1 MRILLADDHDL
12 FRAGLSMVLQGLG
25 EGIDVTQAASLSEAI
40 AYADE
45 FPEFDLALLDL
56 NMPAMQ
62 GISGLRKF
70 RQQFPGIPVVMVSAS
85 DSPADAQQALD
96 AGASGYIH
104 KSSPPQVVLSAL
116 QLVMAGGVYVPP
128 QALLREAVEPEPH
141 SVEKGKLGGLTAR
154 QLDVLRLLAEGKP
167 NKLIARELGLS
178 EGTVKIHLSTIF
190 RVLDVNNR
198 TEAVLA
204 AQSMQLDLAGRPPA
218 SSH

>member
-12 FRAGLSMVLQGLG
+12 FRAGLGMVLQGLG
-25 EGIDVTQAASLSEAI
+25 DTVELAQAGSLSA
-40 AYADE
+40 AMDCVGKT
-45 FPEFDLALLDL
+45 PEFDLALLDL
-56 NMPAMQ
+56 NMPAMN
-62 GISGLRKF
+62 GMAGLRQF
-70 RQQFPGIPVVMVSAS
+70 RQQFPEIPVVIVSAS

-104 KSSPPQVVLSAL
+104 KSSAPQVMLSAL
-116 QLVMAGGVYVPP
+116 QLVLAGGVYVPP
-128 QALLREAVEPEPH
+128 QALRAEETVPAPY
-141 SVEKGKLGGLTAR
+141 KGRFGSLTAR
-154 QLDVLRLLAEGKP
+154 QIDVLRLLAAGKP

-204 AQSMQLDLAGRPPA
+204 AQAMQLDLVNRAPSA
-218 SSH
+218 H

>member
-12 FRAGLSMVLQGLG
+12 FRAGLGMVLQGLG
-25 EGIDVTQAASLSEAI
+25 DVVEVTQADSLSAAI
-40 AYADE
+40 DCVDQM
-45 FPEFDLALLDL
+45 PELDLALLDL
-56 NMPAMQ
+56 NMPAMN
-62 GISGLRKF
+62 GMTGLRQF
-70 RQQFPGIPVVMVSAS
+70 RQQFPLIPVVIISGS

-116 QLVMAGGVYVPP
+116 QLVLAGGVYVPP
-128 QALLREAVEPEPH
+128 QALRRDDEAPAALPPMH
-141 SVEKGKLGGLTAR
+141 KGKLGGLTAR
-154 QLDVLRLLAEGKP
+154 QIDVLRLLAAGKP

-204 AQSMQLDLAGRPPA
+204 AQTMQLDLVSRTP
-218 SSH
+218 STH

>member
-12 FRAGLSMVLQGLG
+12 FRAGLGMVLQGLG
-25 EGIDVTQAASLSEAI
+25 DGVELAQAGSLSA
-40 AYADE
+40 AMACVDE
-45 FPEFDLALLDL
+45 TPEFDLALLDL
-56 NMPAMQ
+56 NMPAMN
-62 GISGLRKF
+62 GMAGLRQF
-70 RQQFPGIPVVMVSAS
+70 RQQFPEIPVVIVSAS

-104 KSSPPQVVLSAL
+104 KSSAPQVMLSAL
-116 QLVMAGGVYVPP
+116 QLVLAGGVYVPP
-128 QALLREAVEPEPH
+128 QALRAEEAAPV
-141 SVEKGKLGGLTAR
+141 SYKGKFGGLTAR
-154 QLDVLRLLAEGKP
+154 QIDVLRLLAAGKP

-204 AQSMQLDLAGRPPA
+204 AQAMQLDLANRTP
-218 SSH
+218 SEH